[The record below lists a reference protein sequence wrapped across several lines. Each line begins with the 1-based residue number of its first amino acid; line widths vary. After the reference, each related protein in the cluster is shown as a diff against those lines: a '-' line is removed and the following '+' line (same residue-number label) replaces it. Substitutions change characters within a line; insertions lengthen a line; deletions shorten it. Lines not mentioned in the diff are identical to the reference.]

1 MPSPPGGDECS
12 DIENDRQDILV
23 LHSIFAKAGLRREL
37 SRTKASA
44 IREVPPLYVGGE
56 LH

>member
-44 IREVPPLYVGGE
+44 IREVPPLGGE